1 MDWSAV
7 NVSLTLAAWTTLVL
21 LPVGLALARW
31 LAVTAWAGRPFI
43 EALLLLPL
51 LLPPTV
57 IGFYFLVA
65 FGQGSALGAWLAHTM
80 GWRLVF
86 SMEGL
91 LLVSVLVNLPFM
103 VQPIQRAFAA
113 VPHSLRE
120 AAWVSG
126 LSGWQTFWR
135 IDLPLAWPGLLAGM
149 ALTVAHTLGEFGV
162 VLMVGGNIA
171 GETRTLS
178 VSLYDKVQG
187 MALQSAHVMALALV
201 GVSLLALTV
210 VLAFDRVGQRG
221 RALQGRCWAACMFS
235 FAPAARSVWPLS
247 STVVRVNWWPWSV
260 HRAVAKPACCV
271 PSRVC
276 GHRPICRAIS
286 VWRIR
291 LGSTRPQTC
300 CARRKSAGRFWCSSI
315 TPCFRT

>member
-1 MDWSAV
+1 MDWSALH
-7 NVSLTLAAWTTLVL
+7 VSLTLAVLTTLAL
-21 LPVGLALARW
+21 LPMGLALARW
-31 LAVTAWAGRPFI
+31 LAVTAWSGRPVV

-65 FGQGSALGAWLAHTM
+65 FGQGSALGAWLATS
-80 GWRLVF
+80 GVRLVF
-86 SMEGL
+86 TLEGL

-126 LSGWQTFWR
+126 LSNWQTFWR
-135 IDLPLAWPGLLAGM
+135 IELPLAWPGLLAGM

-162 VLMVGGNIA
+162 VLMVGGNIE

-187 MALQSAHVMALALV
+187 MDLQSAHVMALALV
-201 GVSLLALTV
+201 GVSLLALSL

-221 RALQGRCWAACMFS
+221 RALQER
-235 FAPAARSVWPLS
+235 
-247 STVVRVNWWPWSV
+247 
-260 HRAVAKPACCV
+260 
-271 PSRVC
+271 
-276 GHRPICRAIS
+276 
-286 VWRIR
+286 
-291 LGSTRPQTC
+291 
-300 CARRKSAGRFWCSSI
+300 
-315 TPCFRT
+315 

>member
-1 MDWSAV
+1 MDWPALT
-7 NVSLTLAAWTTLVL
+7 VSLTLAALTTLVL
-21 LPVGLALARW
+21 LPLGLALARW
-31 LAVTAWAGRPFI
+31 LAVTAWGGRPLV

-65 FGQGSALGAWLAHTM
+65 FGQGSPLGAWLAAS

-86 SMEGL
+86 TLDGL

-135 IDLPLAWPGLLAGM
+135 IELPLAWPGLLAGM

-162 VLMVGGNIA
+162 VLMVGGNIE

-187 MALQSAHVMALALV
+187 MDLQSAHVMALALV
-201 GVSLLALTV
+201 GVSLLALSL

-221 RALQGRCWAACMFS
+221 RALQER
-235 FAPAARSVWPLS
+235 
-247 STVVRVNWWPWSV
+247 
-260 HRAVAKPACCV
+260 
-271 PSRVC
+271 
-276 GHRPICRAIS
+276 
-286 VWRIR
+286 
-291 LGSTRPQTC
+291 
-300 CARRKSAGRFWCSSI
+300 
-315 TPCFRT
+315 

>member
-7 NVSLTLAAWTTLVL
+7 NVSLILAAWTTLAL
-21 LPVGLALARW
+21 LPLGLALARW
-31 LAVTAWAGRPFI
+31 LAVTRWAGRPFI

-65 FGQGSALGAWLAHTM
+65 FGQGSPLGAWLAQSL

-86 SMEGL
+86 TMEGL

-135 IDLPLAWPGLLAGM
+135 IELPLAWPGLLAGM

-187 MALQSAHVMALALV
+187 MELQSAHVMALALV
-201 GVSLLALTV
+201 GVSLLALTL

-221 RALQGRCWAACMFS
+221 RALQER
-235 FAPAARSVWPLS
+235 
-247 STVVRVNWWPWSV
+247 
-260 HRAVAKPACCV
+260 
-271 PSRVC
+271 
-276 GHRPICRAIS
+276 
-286 VWRIR
+286 
-291 LGSTRPQTC
+291 
-300 CARRKSAGRFWCSSI
+300 
-315 TPCFRT
+315 

>member
-1 MDWSAV
+1 MDWSALH
-7 NVSLTLAAWTTLVL
+7 VSLTLAVLTTLAL

-31 LAVTAWAGRPFI
+31 LAVTAWAGRPVV

-65 FGQGSALGAWLAHTM
+65 FGQGSALGAWLASS
-80 GWRLVF
+80 GIRLVF
-86 SMEGL
+86 TLEGL

-126 LSGWQTFWR
+126 LSTWQTFWR
-135 IDLPLAWPGLLAGM
+135 IELPLAWPGLLAGM

-162 VLMVGGNIA
+162 VLMVGGNIE

-187 MALQSAHVMALALV
+187 MDLQSAHVMALALV
-201 GVSLLALTV
+201 GVSLLALTL

-221 RALQGRCWAACMFS
+221 RALQER
-235 FAPAARSVWPLS
+235 
-247 STVVRVNWWPWSV
+247 
-260 HRAVAKPACCV
+260 
-271 PSRVC
+271 
-276 GHRPICRAIS
+276 
-286 VWRIR
+286 
-291 LGSTRPQTC
+291 
-300 CARRKSAGRFWCSSI
+300 
-315 TPCFRT
+315 

>member
-1 MDWSAV
+1 MDWPALT
-7 NVSLTLAAWTTLVL
+7 VSLTLATLTTLVL
-21 LPVGLALARW
+21 LPLGLALARW
-31 LAVTAWAGRPFI
+31 LAVTTWLGRPFV

-65 FGQGSALGAWLAHTM
+65 LGQGSPLGGWLAAS
-80 GWRLVF
+80 GVRLVF
-86 SMEGL
+86 TLEGL

-126 LSGWQTFWR
+126 LSTWQTFWR
-135 IDLPLAWPGLLAGM
+135 IELPLAWPGLLAGM

-162 VLMVGGNIA
+162 VLMVGGNIE

-187 MALQSAHVMALALV
+187 MDLSSAHVMALVLV
-201 GVSLLALTV
+201 GVSLLALTL

-221 RALQGRCWAACMFS
+221 RALQER
-235 FAPAARSVWPLS
+235 
-247 STVVRVNWWPWSV
+247 
-260 HRAVAKPACCV
+260 
-271 PSRVC
+271 
-276 GHRPICRAIS
+276 
-286 VWRIR
+286 
-291 LGSTRPQTC
+291 
-300 CARRKSAGRFWCSSI
+300 
-315 TPCFRT
+315 

>member
-1 MDWSAV
+1 LGGQRFTFTCLAKAKKQHTMDWSALH
-7 NVSLTLAAWTTLVL
+7 VSLTLAVLTTLAL
-21 LPVGLALARW
+21 LPLGLLLARW
-31 LAVTAWAGRPFI
+31 LAVTAWAGRPVV

-57 IGFYFLVA
+57 IGFYFLMA
-65 FGQGSALGAWLAHTM
+65 LGQGSPLGAWLAAS
-80 GWRLVF
+80 GIRLVF
-86 SMEGL
+86 TLEGL

-126 LSGWQTFWR
+126 LSTWQTFWR
-135 IDLPLAWPGLLAGM
+135 IELPLAWPGLLAGM

-162 VLMVGGNIA
+162 VLMVGGNIE

-187 MALQSAHVMALALV
+187 MDLQSAHVMALALV
-201 GVSLLALTV
+201 GVSLLALSL

-221 RALQGRCWAACMFS
+221 RALQER
-235 FAPAARSVWPLS
+235 
-247 STVVRVNWWPWSV
+247 
-260 HRAVAKPACCV
+260 
-271 PSRVC
+271 
-276 GHRPICRAIS
+276 
-286 VWRIR
+286 
-291 LGSTRPQTC
+291 
-300 CARRKSAGRFWCSSI
+300 
-315 TPCFRT
+315 

>member
-1 MDWSAV
+1 MDWPAL
-7 NVSLTLAAWTTLVL
+7 NVSLTLAALTTLVL
-21 LPVGLALARW
+21 LPLGLALARW

-65 FGQGSALGAWLAHTM
+65 FGQGSAVGAWLFVS

-86 SMEGL
+86 TLEGL

-113 VPHSLRE
+113 VPNSLRE

-126 LSGWQTFWR
+126 LSAWQTFWR
-135 IDLPLAWPGLLAGM
+135 IELPLAWPGLLAGM

-162 VLMVGGNIA
+162 VLMVGGNIE

-187 MALQSAHVMALALV
+187 MDLSSAHVMALALV
-201 GVSLLALTV
+201 GISLLALSL

-221 RALQGRCWAACMFS
+221 RALQER
-235 FAPAARSVWPLS
+235 
-247 STVVRVNWWPWSV
+247 
-260 HRAVAKPACCV
+260 
-271 PSRVC
+271 
-276 GHRPICRAIS
+276 
-286 VWRIR
+286 
-291 LGSTRPQTC
+291 
-300 CARRKSAGRFWCSSI
+300 
-315 TPCFRT
+315 

>member
-1 MDWSAV
+1 MDWSALH
-7 NVSLTLAAWTTLVL
+7 VSLTLAVLTTLAL

-31 LAVTAWAGRPFI
+31 LAVTAWAGRPVV

-65 FGQGSALGAWLAHTM
+65 FGQGSAWGAWLAAS
-80 GWRLVF
+80 GIRLVF
-86 SMEGL
+86 TLEGL

-126 LSGWQTFWR
+126 LSTWQTFWR
-135 IDLPLAWPGLLAGM
+135 IELPLAWPGLLAGM

-162 VLMVGGNIA
+162 VLMVGGNIE

-187 MALQSAHVMALALV
+187 MDLQSAHVMALALV
-201 GVSLLALTV
+201 GISLLALSL

-221 RALQGRCWAACMFS
+221 RALQER
-235 FAPAARSVWPLS
+235 
-247 STVVRVNWWPWSV
+247 
-260 HRAVAKPACCV
+260 
-271 PSRVC
+271 
-276 GHRPICRAIS
+276 
-286 VWRIR
+286 
-291 LGSTRPQTC
+291 
-300 CARRKSAGRFWCSSI
+300 
-315 TPCFRT
+315 

>member
-1 MDWSAV
+1 MDWSALH
-7 NVSLTLAAWTTLVL
+7 VSLTLAALTTLVL
-21 LPVGLALARW
+21 LPMGLALARW
-31 LAVTAWAGRPFI
+31 LAVTAWIGRPVV

-65 FGQGSALGAWLAHTM
+65 FGQGSPLGAWLAASD
-80 GWRLVF
+80 WRLVF
-86 SMEGL
+86 TLEGL

-113 VPHSLRE
+113 VPNSLRE

-126 LSGWQTFWR
+126 LSAWQTFWR
-135 IDLPLAWPGLLAGM
+135 IELPLAWPGLLAGM

-162 VLMVGGNIA
+162 VLMVGGNIE

-187 MALQSAHVMALALV
+187 MDLQSAHVMALALV
-201 GVSLLALTV
+201 GVSLLALSL

-221 RALQGRCWAACMFS
+221 RALQER
-235 FAPAARSVWPLS
+235 
-247 STVVRVNWWPWSV
+247 
-260 HRAVAKPACCV
+260 
-271 PSRVC
+271 
-276 GHRPICRAIS
+276 
-286 VWRIR
+286 
-291 LGSTRPQTC
+291 
-300 CARRKSAGRFWCSSI
+300 
-315 TPCFRT
+315 

>member
-1 MDWSAV
+1 MDWSALH
-7 NVSLTLAAWTTLVL
+7 VSLTLAALTTLAL

-31 LAVTAWAGRPFI
+31 LAVTAWAGRPVV

-65 FGQGSALGAWLAHTM
+65 FGQGSTLGAWLATS
-80 GWRLVF
+80 GIRLVF
-86 SMEGL
+86 TLEGL

-126 LSGWQTFWR
+126 LSTWQTFWR
-135 IDLPLAWPGLLAGM
+135 IELPLAWPGLLAGM

-162 VLMVGGNIA
+162 VLMVGGNIE

-187 MALQSAHVMALALV
+187 MDLQSAHVMALALV
-201 GVSLLALTV
+201 GVSLLALTL
-210 VLAFDRVGQRG
+210 VLAFDRVGPLG
-221 RALQGRCWAACMFS
+221 RALQER
-235 FAPAARSVWPLS
+235 
-247 STVVRVNWWPWSV
+247 
-260 HRAVAKPACCV
+260 
-271 PSRVC
+271 
-276 GHRPICRAIS
+276 
-286 VWRIR
+286 
-291 LGSTRPQTC
+291 
-300 CARRKSAGRFWCSSI
+300 
-315 TPCFRT
+315 

>member
-1 MDWSAV
+1 MDWSAL

-21 LPVGLALARW
+21 LPVGLAIARW
-31 LAVTAWAGRPFI
+31 LAVTSWVGRPFI
-43 EALLLLPL
+43 EAFLLLPL

-65 FGQGSALGAWLAHTM
+65 LGQGSALGAWLAQTL

-86 SMEGL
+86 SMPGL

-113 VPHSLRE
+113 VPNSLRE

-126 LSGWQTFWR
+126 LSVWQTFWR
-135 IDLPLAWPGLLAGM
+135 IELPLAWPGLLAGM

-162 VLMVGGNIA
+162 VLMVGGNIE

-187 MALQSAHVMALALV
+187 MELQSAHVMALALV
-201 GVSLLALTV
+201 GVSLLALTL
-210 VLAFDRVGQRG
+210 VLAFDRVGLRG
-221 RALQGRCWAACMFS
+221 RALQER
-235 FAPAARSVWPLS
+235 
-247 STVVRVNWWPWSV
+247 
-260 HRAVAKPACCV
+260 
-271 PSRVC
+271 
-276 GHRPICRAIS
+276 
-286 VWRIR
+286 
-291 LGSTRPQTC
+291 
-300 CARRKSAGRFWCSSI
+300 
-315 TPCFRT
+315 

>member
-1 MDWSAV
+1 MDWYALH
-7 NVSLTLAAWTTLVL
+7 VSLTLAVLTTLAL

-31 LAVTAWAGRPFI
+31 LAVTAWAGRPVV

-65 FGQGSALGAWLAHTM
+65 FGQGSALGAWLADS
-80 GWRLVF
+80 GIRLVF
-86 SMEGL
+86 TLEGL

-126 LSGWQTFWR
+126 LSTWQTFWR
-135 IDLPLAWPGLLAGM
+135 IELPLAWPGLLAGM

-162 VLMVGGNIA
+162 VLMVGGNIE

-187 MALQSAHVMALALV
+187 MDLQSAHVMALVLV
-201 GVSLLALTV
+201 GVSLLALSL

-221 RALQGRCWAACMFS
+221 RALQER
-235 FAPAARSVWPLS
+235 
-247 STVVRVNWWPWSV
+247 
-260 HRAVAKPACCV
+260 
-271 PSRVC
+271 
-276 GHRPICRAIS
+276 
-286 VWRIR
+286 
-291 LGSTRPQTC
+291 
-300 CARRKSAGRFWCSSI
+300 
-315 TPCFRT
+315 

>member
-1 MDWSAV
+1 MDWSAFH
-7 NVSLTLAAWTTLVL
+7 VSLTLAVLTTLVL

-31 LAVTAWAGRPFI
+31 LAVTAWAGRPVV

-65 FGQGSALGAWLAHTM
+65 LGQGSPLGAWLAAS
-80 GWRLVF
+80 GVRLVF
-86 SMEGL
+86 TLEGL

-126 LSGWQTFWR
+126 LSSWQTFWR
-135 IDLPLAWPGLLAGM
+135 IELPLAWPGLLAGM

-162 VLMVGGNIA
+162 VLMVGGNIE

-187 MALQSAHVMALALV
+187 MDLQSAHVMALALV
-201 GVSLLALTV
+201 GVSLLALTL

-221 RALQGRCWAACMFS
+221 RALQER
-235 FAPAARSVWPLS
+235 
-247 STVVRVNWWPWSV
+247 
-260 HRAVAKPACCV
+260 
-271 PSRVC
+271 
-276 GHRPICRAIS
+276 
-286 VWRIR
+286 
-291 LGSTRPQTC
+291 
-300 CARRKSAGRFWCSSI
+300 
-315 TPCFRT
+315 

>member
-7 NVSLTLAAWTTLVL
+7 NVSLILAAWTTLAL
-21 LPVGLALARW
+21 LPLGLTLARW
-31 LAVTAWAGRPFI
+31 LAVTRWVGRPFI

-65 FGQGSALGAWLAHTM
+65 FGQGSSLGAWLAQSL

-86 SMEGL
+86 TMEGL

-135 IDLPLAWPGLLAGM
+135 IELPLAWPGLLAGM

-187 MALQSAHVMALALV
+187 MELQSAHVMALALV
-201 GVSLLALTV
+201 GVSLLALTL

-221 RALQGRCWAACMFS
+221 RALQER
-235 FAPAARSVWPLS
+235 
-247 STVVRVNWWPWSV
+247 
-260 HRAVAKPACCV
+260 
-271 PSRVC
+271 
-276 GHRPICRAIS
+276 
-286 VWRIR
+286 
-291 LGSTRPQTC
+291 
-300 CARRKSAGRFWCSSI
+300 
-315 TPCFRT
+315 

>member
-1 MDWSAV
+1 MDWSALD
-7 NVSLTLAAWTTLVL
+7 VSLTLAVLTTLAL

-31 LAVTAWAGRPFI
+31 LAVTAWVGRPVV

-65 FGQGSALGAWLAHTM
+65 FGQSSALGAWLAAS
-80 GWRLVF
+80 GIRLVF
-86 SMEGL
+86 TLEGL

-126 LSGWQTFWR
+126 LSTWQTFWR
-135 IDLPLAWPGLLAGM
+135 IELPLAWPGLLAGM

-162 VLMVGGNIA
+162 VLMVGGNIE

-187 MALQSAHVMALALV
+187 MDLQSAHVMALALV
-201 GVSLLALTV
+201 GVSLLALSL
-210 VLAFDRVGQRG
+210 VLAFDRVGPLG
-221 RALQGRCWAACMFS
+221 RALQER
-235 FAPAARSVWPLS
+235 
-247 STVVRVNWWPWSV
+247 
-260 HRAVAKPACCV
+260 
-271 PSRVC
+271 
-276 GHRPICRAIS
+276 
-286 VWRIR
+286 
-291 LGSTRPQTC
+291 
-300 CARRKSAGRFWCSSI
+300 
-315 TPCFRT
+315 

>member
-1 MDWSAV
+1 MDWSALH
-7 NVSLTLAAWTTLVL
+7 VSLTLAVMTTLAL

-31 LAVTAWAGRPFI
+31 LAVTAWAGRPVV

-65 FGQGSALGAWLAHTM
+65 FGQGSALGAWLADS
-80 GWRLVF
+80 GIRLVF
-86 SMEGL
+86 TLEGL

-126 LSGWQTFWR
+126 LSTWQTFWR
-135 IDLPLAWPGLLAGM
+135 IELPLAWPGLLAGM
-149 ALTVAHTLGEFGV
+149 ALTAAHTLGEFGV
-162 VLMVGGNIA
+162 VLMVGGNIE

-187 MALQSAHVMALALV
+187 MDLQSAHVMALAMV
-201 GVSLLALTV
+201 GISLLALSL

-221 RALQGRCWAACMFS
+221 RALQER
-235 FAPAARSVWPLS
+235 
-247 STVVRVNWWPWSV
+247 
-260 HRAVAKPACCV
+260 
-271 PSRVC
+271 
-276 GHRPICRAIS
+276 
-286 VWRIR
+286 
-291 LGSTRPQTC
+291 
-300 CARRKSAGRFWCSSI
+300 
-315 TPCFRT
+315 

>member
-1 MDWSAV
+1 MDWSALH
-7 NVSLTLAAWTTLVL
+7 VSLTLAALTTLAL

-31 LAVTAWAGRPFI
+31 LAVTAWAGRPVV

-65 FGQGSALGAWLAHTM
+65 FGQGSALGAWLASA
-80 GWRLVF
+80 GIRLVF
-86 SMEGL
+86 TLEGL

-126 LSGWQTFWR
+126 LSSWQTFWR
-135 IDLPLAWPGLLAGM
+135 IELPLAWPGLLAGM

-162 VLMVGGNIA
+162 VLMVGGNIE

-187 MALQSAHVMALALV
+187 MDLQSAHVMALALV
-201 GVSLLALTV
+201 GVSLLALTL

-221 RALQGRCWAACMFS
+221 RALQER
-235 FAPAARSVWPLS
+235 
-247 STVVRVNWWPWSV
+247 
-260 HRAVAKPACCV
+260 
-271 PSRVC
+271 
-276 GHRPICRAIS
+276 
-286 VWRIR
+286 
-291 LGSTRPQTC
+291 
-300 CARRKSAGRFWCSSI
+300 
-315 TPCFRT
+315 

>member
-1 MDWSAV
+1 MDWSALH
-7 NVSLTLAAWTTLVL
+7 VSLTLAVLTTLVL

-31 LAVTAWAGRPFI
+31 LAVTAWAGRPVV

-51 LLPPTV
+51 SLPPTV

-65 FGQGSALGAWLAHTM
+65 LGQGSALGAWLVAS
-80 GWRLVF
+80 GIRLVF
-86 SMEGL
+86 TLEGL

-103 VQPIQRAFAA
+103 VQPIQRSFAA

-126 LSGWQTFWR
+126 LSEWQTFWR
-135 IDLPLAWPGLLAGM
+135 IELPLAWPGLLAGM

-162 VLMVGGNIA
+162 VLMVGGNIE

-187 MALQSAHVMALALV
+187 MDLQSAHVMALSLV
-201 GVSLLALTV
+201 GISLLALSL

-221 RALQGRCWAACMFS
+221 RALQER
-235 FAPAARSVWPLS
+235 
-247 STVVRVNWWPWSV
+247 
-260 HRAVAKPACCV
+260 
-271 PSRVC
+271 
-276 GHRPICRAIS
+276 
-286 VWRIR
+286 
-291 LGSTRPQTC
+291 
-300 CARRKSAGRFWCSSI
+300 
-315 TPCFRT
+315 

>member
-1 MDWSAV
+1 MDWSALT
-7 NVSLTLAAWTTLVL
+7 VSLTLAALTTLVL
-21 LPVGLALARW
+21 LPLGLALARW
-31 LAVTAWAGRPFI
+31 LAVTAWGGRPLV

-65 FGQGSALGAWLAHTM
+65 LGQGSPLGAWLASS
-80 GWRLVF
+80 GIRLVF
-86 SMEGL
+86 TLEGL

-126 LSGWQTFWR
+126 LSTWQTFWR
-135 IDLPLAWPGLLAGM
+135 IELPLAWPGLLAGM

-187 MALQSAHVMALALV
+187 MDLQSAHVMALALV
-201 GVSLLALTV
+201 GVSLLALSL
-210 VLAFDRVGQRG
+210 VLAFDRVGPLG
-221 RALQGRCWAACMFS
+221 RALQER
-235 FAPAARSVWPLS
+235 
-247 STVVRVNWWPWSV
+247 
-260 HRAVAKPACCV
+260 
-271 PSRVC
+271 
-276 GHRPICRAIS
+276 
-286 VWRIR
+286 
-291 LGSTRPQTC
+291 
-300 CARRKSAGRFWCSSI
+300 
-315 TPCFRT
+315 

>member
-1 MDWSAV
+1 MDWSALH
-7 NVSLTLAAWTTLVL
+7 VSLTLAVMTTLAL

-31 LAVTAWAGRPFI
+31 LAVTAWAGRPVV

-65 FGQGSALGAWLAHTM
+65 FGQGSALGAWLADS
-80 GWRLVF
+80 GIRLVF
-86 SMEGL
+86 TLEGL

-126 LSGWQTFWR
+126 LSTWQTFWR
-135 IDLPLAWPGLLAGM
+135 IELPLAWPGLLAGM
-149 ALTVAHTLGEFGV
+149 ALTAAHTLGEFGV
-162 VLMVGGNIA
+162 VLMVGGNIE

-187 MALQSAHVMALALV
+187 MDLQSAHVMALALM
-201 GVSLLALTV
+201 GISLLALSL

-221 RALQGRCWAACMFS
+221 RALQER
-235 FAPAARSVWPLS
+235 
-247 STVVRVNWWPWSV
+247 
-260 HRAVAKPACCV
+260 
-271 PSRVC
+271 
-276 GHRPICRAIS
+276 
-286 VWRIR
+286 
-291 LGSTRPQTC
+291 
-300 CARRKSAGRFWCSSI
+300 
-315 TPCFRT
+315 

>member
-1 MDWSAV
+1 MDWSALQ
-7 NVSLTLAAWTTLVL
+7 VSLTLAVLTTLVL

-31 LAVTAWAGRPFI
+31 LAVTAWAGRPVV

-65 FGQGSALGAWLAHTM
+65 FGQGSALGAWLATS
-80 GWRLVF
+80 GIRLVF
-86 SMEGL
+86 TLEGL

-126 LSGWQTFWR
+126 LSSWQTFWR
-135 IDLPLAWPGLLAGM
+135 IELPLAWPGLLAGM

-162 VLMVGGNIA
+162 VLMVGGNIE

-187 MALQSAHVMALALV
+187 MDLQSAHVMALALV
-201 GVSLLALTV
+201 GVSLLALSL

-221 RALQGRCWAACMFS
+221 RALQER
-235 FAPAARSVWPLS
+235 
-247 STVVRVNWWPWSV
+247 
-260 HRAVAKPACCV
+260 
-271 PSRVC
+271 
-276 GHRPICRAIS
+276 
-286 VWRIR
+286 
-291 LGSTRPQTC
+291 
-300 CARRKSAGRFWCSSI
+300 
-315 TPCFRT
+315 

>member
-1 MDWSAV
+1 MDWPALH
-7 NVSLTLAAWTTLVL
+7 VSLTLAALTTLFL
-21 LPVGLALARW
+21 LPLGLALARW
-31 LAVTAWAGRPFI
+31 LAVTRWAGRPVI

-65 FGQGSALGAWLAHTM
+65 FGQGSPLGAWLFAS

-126 LSGWQTFWR
+126 LSTWQTFWR
-135 IDLPLAWPGLLAGM
+135 IEFPLAWPGLLAGM

-162 VLMVGGNIA
+162 VLMVGGNIE

-187 MALQSAHVMALALV
+187 MDLQSAHIMALALV
-201 GVSLLALTV
+201 GISLLALSL

-221 RALQGRCWAACMFS
+221 RALQER
-235 FAPAARSVWPLS
+235 
-247 STVVRVNWWPWSV
+247 
-260 HRAVAKPACCV
+260 
-271 PSRVC
+271 
-276 GHRPICRAIS
+276 
-286 VWRIR
+286 
-291 LGSTRPQTC
+291 
-300 CARRKSAGRFWCSSI
+300 
-315 TPCFRT
+315 

>member
-1 MDWSAV
+1 MDWPAL
-7 NVSLTLAAWTTLVL
+7 NVSLTLAALTTLVL
-21 LPVGLALARW
+21 LPLGLALARW

-65 FGQGSALGAWLAHTM
+65 FGQGSALGAWLFAS

-86 SMEGL
+86 TLEGL

-113 VPHSLRE
+113 VPNSLRE

-126 LSGWQTFWR
+126 LSAWQTFWR
-135 IDLPLAWPGLLAGM
+135 IELPLAWPGLLAGM

-162 VLMVGGNIA
+162 VLMVGGNIE

-187 MALQSAHVMALALV
+187 MDLSSAHVMALALV
-201 GVSLLALTV
+201 GISLLALSL

-221 RALQGRCWAACMFS
+221 RALQER
-235 FAPAARSVWPLS
+235 
-247 STVVRVNWWPWSV
+247 
-260 HRAVAKPACCV
+260 
-271 PSRVC
+271 
-276 GHRPICRAIS
+276 
-286 VWRIR
+286 
-291 LGSTRPQTC
+291 
-300 CARRKSAGRFWCSSI
+300 
-315 TPCFRT
+315 